1 MAYARRM
8 DLHMLLYVV
17 SAILILAGLA
27 GTVLPAL
34 PGLPLV
40 FAGMLLA
47 AWADHFT
54 RISGWTIGLL
64 GVLTLVSVAVDV
76 AATALGARRVGAG
89 KLAMWG
95 AAIGT
100 FAGIFFGIP
109 GLLLGPFLGA
119 VTAEL
124 VGGRKLA
131 QASKVGFGTWMGLAL
146 GTALKIALAFA
157 MLGIFVL
164 ALLL

>member
-119 VTAEL
+119 VIAEL